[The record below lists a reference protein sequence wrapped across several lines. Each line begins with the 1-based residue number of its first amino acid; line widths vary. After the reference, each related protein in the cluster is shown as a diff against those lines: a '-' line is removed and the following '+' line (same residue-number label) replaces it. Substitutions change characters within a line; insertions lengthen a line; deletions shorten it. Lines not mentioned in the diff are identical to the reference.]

1 MPISSNI
8 CFRLELFKR
17 RIIMPCDLFGC
28 PYNEDGACG
37 YNKASIK
44 IREARACYEEDIEA
58 ELDAL
63 AGNTF

>member
-1 MPISSNI
+1 MS
-8 CFRLELFKR
+8 
-17 RIIMPCDLFGC
+17 CDLFGC
-28 PYNEDGACG
+28 PYNEDGTCG

-63 AGNTF
+63 ADNTF